1 MKNFLKIDISLY
13 TSKSIK
19 LCDGYKE
26 CYRFKMTD
34 STLDYNIYY
43 SVVLLDNDISDKRLI
58 FLILLN
64 ENNDIIIFSKY
75 EFYEDFYKELSRS
88 IFNEVLD
95 YNIIIRQIT

>member
-1 MKNFLKIDISLY
+1 MKNFLKIDITLY
-13 TSKSIK
+13 SSNSAK
-19 LCDGYKE
+19 LYGEYKE

-34 STLDYNIYY
+34 STLDYNTYY
-43 SVVLLDNDISDKRLI
+43 SVILWDDDISDKRLI

-95 YNIIIRQIT
+95 YNIIIKSIT